1 MTVFTHFLAVCVK
14 RASAISDLF
23 GSQIIRRRF
32 PVVYNKPNQS
42 WLRLFSRTS
51 LSGSSELNVPYE
63 DFPRKRIFMGDVE
76 VFWMLRKRYYI
87 LFVARDEDGRV
98 RKISLP
104 VQYVYGF
111 VAAALVGAFT
121 IVGLAGSYT
130 RMLLKTES
138 FNQIRQERETLRK
151 NYKQMAEVAHERDVQ
166 VASLGALASEVTAIY
181 GLKPNKSGL
190 GGKQTTAAVAAS
202 ATPNTLALSD
212 DVNQQQVKL
221 SLDQFYSLRAQA
233 LSGRV
238 SRALEGGFDSG
249 STSSLTD
256 WTQVADAPSLWPV
269 EGRVT
274 STFGE
279 REDPFNGEGAFHAG
293 LDISAPT
300 GTVVRATGDG
310 MVDSAAAVNGYG
322 REVIVDHG
330 HGVHTVYGHLSGMI
344 VIAGQHVSRGQI
356 IGYVGQTGRSTGP
369 HLHYEVRINNVPVNP
384 HKYLRSTF
392 AEMEANNLPVSTPAS
407 VSIKQGK

>member
-1 MTVFTHFLAVCVK
+1 
-14 RASAISDLF
+14 
-23 GSQIIRRRF
+23 
-32 PVVYNKPNQS
+32 
-42 WLRLFSRTS
+42 
-51 LSGSSELNVPYE
+51 
-63 DFPRKRIFMGDVE
+63 
-76 VFWMLRKRYYI
+76 MLRKRYYI

-104 VQYVYGF
+104 IQYLYGF
-111 VAAALVGAFT
+111 VAAALVGTFT

-151 NYKQMAEVAHERDVQ
+151 NYQQMAQVAHERDIQ

-181 GLKPNKSGL
+181 GLKQNKLL
-190 GGKQTTAAVAAS
+190 GGKQSAAAA
-202 ATPNTLALSD
+202 AAAPTPSSLALTD
-212 DVNQQQVKL
+212 DPSQQQVKM
-221 SLDQFYSLRAQA
+221 SLDQFYTLRSQA

-238 SRALEGGFDSG
+238 SRALEGGLNPGMS
-249 STSSLTD
+249 SSLTD

-269 EGRVT
+269 EGPIT
-274 STFGE
+274 SSFGE

-293 LDISAPT
+293 VDISAPK
-300 GTVVRATGDG
+300 GTVVRATADG
-310 MVDSAAAVNGYG
+310 LVDTAAATTSGYG

-330 HGVHTVYGHLSGMI
+330 HGVHTIYGHLSGML
-344 VIAGQHVSRGQI
+344 VLAGQHVLRGQI
-356 IGYVGQTGRSTGP
+356 IGFVGQTGRASGP

-392 AEMEANNLPVSTPAS
+392 AEMTANNVPPTAPVAGHA
-407 VSIKQGK
+407 GK